1 MTFSGGIEM
10 EHWEQ
15 YFEQCFTFSVAAFH
29 FLVKYRTTLPQCK
42 GVFTV
47 IFKTLGSKVNQFFDF
62 LGHVV
67 LTGNFENF
75 VATNLSVD
83 KKKNQIQSNM
93 SGQLKCF

>member
-29 FLVKYRTTLPQCK
+29 FLVKYRTMLPQCK

-47 IFKTLGSKVNQFFDF
+47 IFKTLGLRLISF
-62 LGHVV
+62 LIF
-67 LTGNFENF
+67 LDT
-75 VATNLSVD
+75 
-83 KKKNQIQSNM
+83 
-93 SGQLKCF
+93 